1 MFKCHIFYYKLNLLI
16 KQLDIKNYVGS
27 AIQYWEEKWQN
38 LAYMLC
44 SFDSINLKPSIIV

>member
-1 MFKCHIFYYKLNLLI
+1 MFKINIFYYKLNLLI
-16 KQLDIKNYVGS
+16 KHLDIKNVGS

-44 SFDSINLKPSIIV
+44 SFDNINLKPSIIV